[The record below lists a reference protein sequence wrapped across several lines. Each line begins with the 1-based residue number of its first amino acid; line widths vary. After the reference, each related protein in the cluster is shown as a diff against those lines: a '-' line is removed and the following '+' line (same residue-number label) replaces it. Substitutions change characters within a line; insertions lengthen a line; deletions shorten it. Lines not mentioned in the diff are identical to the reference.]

1 MIQKATQYLAA
12 ASITIAVTGILV
24 HDTKW
29 DQALTLAMPFAAVAL
44 GMSADAVKFGDNAH
58 THSERSSLNRA
69 FASGLP
75 RVLPPNDKRRHIAQR
90 NTQTGNDIGVGGLI
104 WPNAV

>member
-1 MIQKATQYLAA
+1 MITKILQYCAAT
-12 ASITIAVTGILV
+12 SITIAVTGILV

-29 DQALTLAMPFAAVAL
+29 DQAVTLAMPFAAVAL

-58 THSERSSLNRA
+58 THSERGSLNRA

-75 RVLPPNDKRRHIAQR
+75 RVLPPDDRRRHIVKRQ
-90 NTQTGNDIGVGGLI
+90 TQYGDDIGAGGVI

>member
-1 MIQKATQYLAA
+1 MIKTATKYLAA
-12 ASITIAVTGILV
+12 TSITLAVTGILV

-29 DQALTLAMPFAAVAL
+29 DKAVTLAMPFAAVAL

-58 THSERSSLNRA
+58 THSERGSLNRA

-75 RVLPPNDKRRHIAQR
+75 RVLPPNDKRRHIAKR
-90 NTQTGNDIGVGGLI
+90 NTQNGNDIGVGGVI